1 MLAAALALFVAVAL
15 VRILA
20 VAASPTSQVSPAPRT
35 VLRTD
40 PTRGAAIVAL
50 LRDGGVESGSFRHHA
65 VASRRAPRFL
75 ASRAW
80 LADHH
85 LRAGRHAQA
94 LDQIDVLLR
103 LSPLARRELLPLM
116 VEWSADRA
124 FATALVDRLGTDPEW
139 RAGMLGALAANAEHP
154 AASAV
159 LAQLRARGD
168 MSQVEVARWLEVLM
182 RQGQWGR
189 AYSHWVATLD
199 RSPTDPLPMLH
210 DGGFEAPVA
219 DPPSGFGWRTGRA
232 AGTYTE
238 FGPADG
244 ARGRAA
250 HLVFLGRPVDAANLA
265 QPLVLPPG
273 GYQLEMR
280 VRAQS
285 LRSSQGLEWTLSC
298 HRSPR
303 PFATSDALSG
313 DFDWRRF
320 VFAFEV
326 PSEACDGQWL
336 RLDNPAPGG
345 SAGIVTGD
353 LWIDDLVVTRVDRPA
368 ESITAPSAPD

>member
-85 LRAGRHAQA
+85 LRAGRH
-94 LDQIDVLLR
+94 
-103 LSPLARRELLPLM
+103 
-116 VEWSADRA
+116 
-124 FATALVDRLGTDPEW
+124 
-139 RAGMLGALAANAEHP
+139 
-154 AASAV
+154 
-159 LAQLRARGD
+159 
-168 MSQVEVARWLEVLM
+168 
-182 RQGQWGR
+182 
-189 AYSHWVATLD
+189 
-199 RSPTDPLPMLH
+199 
-210 DGGFEAPVA
+210 
-219 DPPSGFGWRTGRA
+219 
-232 AGTYTE
+232 
-238 FGPADG
+238 
-244 ARGRAA
+244 
-250 HLVFLGRPVDAANLA
+250 A

-353 LWIDDLVVTRVDRPA
+353 LWIDDLVLTRVDRPA
-368 ESITAPSAPD
+368 ESITTPSAPD